1 MADEKMII
9 TIGREHGTM
18 GEKVADKLRK
28 QFDLPLY
35 DKAHLL
41 RAVEGTNDY
50 DELNAFFNDRKVNSL
65 LYAIAMSENVRSNDV
80 PFGII
85 KKVVGDTGGI
95 VMDSCGNY
103 LFRNRPNT
111 IRIFLHAD
119 KKIRVNNL
127 MTHLGITK
135 ERAEEEIENVS
146 HLAPIHD
153 IGKIRVPI
161 EILNKNG
168 KLTIDEMEV
177 VKQHP
182 ITGAEMTLRFPNG
195 MTTEKLNKYSYEI
208 CRHHHERFDGSG
220 YPDGLKGDQIPL
232 CAQVVGL
239 VDAYDALVSER
250 PYKRKLKH
258 AEAVRMIVNAE
269 CGAFSMKLLQC
280 FFTAAMQKEWVQ
292 KVESNREE

>member
-18 GEKVADKLRK
+18 GEKIAEKLRRR
-28 QFDLPLY
+28 FDLPFY
-35 DKAHLL
+35 DKTHLL

-65 LYAIAMSENVRSNDV
+65 LYAIAMSENVRSNEV

-127 MTHLGITK
+127 MTNLGITK
-135 ERAEEEIENVS
+135 EHAKEEIENEDS
-146 HLAPIHD
+146 KRYEFHKYYT
-153 IGKIRVPI
+153 G
-161 EILNKNG
+161 EIW
-168 KLTIDEMEV
+168 
-177 VKQHP
+177 
-182 ITGAEMTLRFPNG
+182 GASKG
-195 MTTEKLNKYSYEI
+195 YEI
-208 CRHHHERFDGSG
+208 CLDEGVLGIDGCVELILD
-220 YPDGLKGDQIPL
+220 YLKI
-232 CAQVVGL
+232 
-239 VDAYDALVSER
+239 
-250 PYKRKLKH
+250 RKL
-258 AEAVRMIVNAE
+258 I
-269 CGAFSMKLLQC
+269 
-280 FFTAAMQKEWVQ
+280 
-292 KVESNREE
+292 